1 MSLQRFMPMNI
12 HPLLKNPV
20 PFFLKA
26 GAAQQLAQEAC
37 LPGGATT
44 SWARHSLPVR
54 KRGSEP
60 LARLSTPPNLP
71 FLSTVCSRSVRK
83 AEELPT
89 LSLWAAAEHYG
100 TGEVVAGGEAQ
111 RFL

>member
-37 LPGGATT
+37 LPGGATM

-60 LARLSTPPNLP
+60 LARLSAPPKPPLP
-71 FLSTVCSRSVRK
+71 LHSL
-83 AEELPT
+83 LP
-89 LSLWAAAEHYG
+89 LCEKDRRAPHPVPVGSC
-100 TGEVVAGGEAQ
+100 
-111 RFL
+111 